1 MLSRGS
7 AGSNTAADHLEVLDA
22 GIAALPPGFR
32 RRLMVTCDGAGAS
45 HDLIARL
52 DKLAARPG
60 YQVIYSVGWE
70 LGKREKAAITA
81 VPARAWQIAVDEHGE
96 VREHRADEA
105 CGNLE

>member
-1 MLSRGS
+1 M
-7 AGSNTAADHLEVLDA
+7 AV
-22 GIAALPPGFR
+22 PPGFR

-70 LGKREKAAITA
+70 LDNRERAAITA
-81 VPARAWQIAVDEHGE
+81 APEQAWQIAVDEHGE
-96 VREHRADEA
+96 VPERRFDGARSDLNCAHPPAWLRRS
-105 CGNLE
+105 NVPHL